1 MKVIIFGATG
11 TIGRLVLKEA
21 LAAGHEVTAFARHP
35 HKLEIQHPSLI
46 RRSGDATN
54 ATAVADAIKGHDAAI
69 ITLGAGTSRKGRI
82 RSVGTANVIAGM
94 KQHGIERLICQ
105 STLGAHESWENLNFF
120 WKRIM
125 FGALLAPVF
134 KDHERQEALVRDS
147 GLDWTTVRPS
157 AFTDTKASGQ
167 YKIGFGPEERSLSLK
182 ISRADVAA
190 FLTQQLGTNAFNRRV
205 VAISN

>member
-21 LAAGHEVTAFARHP
+21 LAAGHEVTAFARRP

-46 RRSGDATN
+46 RQSGDATI
-54 ATAVADAIKGHDAAI
+54 ATAVADAIKGHDAVV
-69 ITLGAGTSRKGRI
+69 ITLGAGMSRKSRI
-82 RSVGTANVIAGM
+82 RSLGTANIIAGM

-125 FGALLAPVF
+125 FGGLLAPVF
-134 KDHERQEALVRDS
+134 KDHERQEAWCAIAAWIGRLYARALLRTQRQVDNTKS
-147 GLDWTTVRPS
+147 VLAPKS
-157 AFTDTKASGQ
+157 AALALKSAA
-167 YKIGFGPEERSLSLK
+167 PMSL
-182 ISRADVAA
+182 R
-190 FLTQQLGTNAFNRRV
+190 F
-205 VAISN
+205 

>member
-11 TIGRLVLKEA
+11 TIGRLVVEQA
-21 LAAGHEVTAFARHP
+21 LAAGHQVTAFARNP
-35 HKLEIQHPSLI
+35 QNLDLQHQSLT
-46 RRSGDATN
+46 RHAGDASN
-54 ATAVADAIKGHDAAI
+54 AADVADAIKGHETVI
-69 ITLGAGTSRKGRI
+69 ITLGSGMSRKSRI
-82 RSVGTANVIAGM
+82 RSLGTANIIAGM
-94 KQHGIERLICQ
+94 KQHGIDRLICQ

-120 WKRIM
+120 WKHIM

-147 GLDWTTVRPS
+147 GLDWTIIRPS
-157 AFTDTKASGQ
+157 AFTQDPATGKF
-167 YKIGFGPEERSLSLK
+167 KTGFGPEEHQLTLK

-190 FLTQQLGTNAFNRRV
+190 FIKDQIVGSEFNRRA